1 MEYPIALGAFR
12 GSHMKIYSIVRIGD
26 EFVVRAGDKSVLKTA
41 SRRRAV
47 QMVTDAAELL
57 ESQGSPQ
64 LPGQSPTAP
73 SPPMIP
79 GLAPDPQGRT

>member
-1 MEYPIALGAFR
+1 MEYPIALGAVW
-12 GSHMKIYSIVRIGD
+12 GSHMKIYSIVRTGD
-26 EFVVRAGDKSVLKTA
+26 EFVVRAGDKGVLKTA

-64 LPGQSPTAP
+64 LPGQSPTVP
-73 SPPMIP
+73 SPPMMP
-79 GLAPDPQGRT
+79 GVAPDPRGQT